1 MVLAP
6 SNHLTARDVKAV
18 VGWTRGSQPIV
29 VGPGRL
35 VQATGDFW
43 KHAALFLAI
52 YQCQGGPRLV
62 SSAHTWSQKASRAFA
77 AELLAPQSEILQR
90 WTDGDRSSPLIQS
103 LANEYEVSDKVI
115 EYQLQNAGAAVLDN

>member
-1 MVLAP
+1 MSKRSSAGPAAANP
-6 SNHLTARDVKAV
+6 SLWGRRRARSGNRRFLEA
-18 VGWTRGSQPIV
+18 R
-29 VGPGRL
+29 
-35 VQATGDFW
+35 
-43 KHAALFLAI
+43 ALFLAI